1 MTTGAVN
8 PRRVDTRRNHE
19 RILTAALEA
28 LTTSGEVSFNAIAK
42 KAEVGVGTVYRHF
55 PTPEALVLAVYRRE
69 VQHLVDV
76 VPALLET
83 NTPEQAFR
91 AWTGHLARYMMT
103 KQGLAAALRT
113 ATTSQEDL
121 FATAYEAMISAVATL
136 LEANV
141 RAGSVR
147 ADVDP
152 QTVLRGLSGLL
163 HLNPRQGWQS
173 QTEDL
178 TDLLWKG
185 MRADQGERGCD
196 NPQQL
201 ARPVTADRRDRSR

>member
-8 PRRVDTRRNHE
+8 PRRADTRRNHE
-19 RILTAALEA
+19 RILAAALEA
-28 LTTSGEVSFNAIAK
+28 LSTSGEVSFNAIAK

-76 VPALLET
+76 VPTLLET
-83 NTPEQAFR
+83 NTPERAFR
-91 AWTGHLARYMMT
+91 AWTGHLGRYMMT
-103 KQGLAAALRT
+103 KRGLADALRT

-121 FATAYEAMISAVATL
+121 FAKAYEAMVGAISTL

-152 QTVLRGLSGLL
+152 QTVLRALSGLL
-163 HLNPRQGWQS
+163 HLNPREDWRS
-173 QTEDL
+173 QTVGL

-185 MRADQGERGCD
+185 MRADQGG
-196 NPQQL
+196 
-201 ARPVTADRRDRSR
+201 

>member
-8 PRRVDTRRNHE
+8 PRRADTRRNHE
-19 RILTAALEA
+19 RILAAALEA
-28 LTTSGEVSFNAIAK
+28 LTTSGELSFNTIAK

-69 VQHLVDV
+69 LQHIVDV
-76 VPALLET
+76 VPTLLEA

-91 AWTGHLARYMMT
+91 VWTGHLARYMMT
-103 KQGLAAALRT
+103 KRGLAEALRT
-113 ATTSQEDL
+113 ATTSQEEL
-121 FATAYEAMISAVATL
+121 FAKAYEAMVSAVSIL

-141 RAGSVR
+141 RAGSIR
-147 ADVDP
+147 AGLQP
-152 QTVLRGLSGLL
+152 TTVLRALSGLL
-163 HLNPRQGWQS
+163 NLNPAEDWQN

-185 MRADQGERGCD
+185 MRAGQCGC
-196 NPQQL
+196 
-201 ARPVTADRRDRSR
+201 R